1 MIQAD
6 CGTENTYVAALQSET
21 GMTQWLQIKFFC
33 MASQFPFNVLKHGEV
48 YLGGA
53 AQTGGFAF

>member
-1 MIQAD
+1 MIRAD
-6 CGTENTYVAALQSET
+6 CGTENTS
-21 GMTQWLQIKFFC
+21 
-33 MASQFPFNVLKHGEV
+33 SQFQFNVLKHGGV